1 MDIKV
6 TLADNTDLTYPEN
19 PAFIPGL
26 TLYLKVYSG
35 ENVTEALMNVG
46 VAICKAYDDRGY
58 KVRFKYSCYR
68 KDVDEFVNEVED
80 EDDLKSKLLDFIYKQ
95 LADNIIVGC
104 W

>member
-6 TLADNTDLTYPEN
+6 TIADNTDLNPEN
-19 PAFIPGL
+19 PALIPGL
-26 TLYLKVYSG
+26 ILDLKVYRG
-35 ENVTEALMNVG
+35 ENVIEALMNVG

-58 KVRFKYSCYR
+58 KVKFKYSCYR
-68 KDVDEFVNEVED
+68 KDVNEFVNEVED

-95 LADNIIVGC
+95 LADNIIVDC